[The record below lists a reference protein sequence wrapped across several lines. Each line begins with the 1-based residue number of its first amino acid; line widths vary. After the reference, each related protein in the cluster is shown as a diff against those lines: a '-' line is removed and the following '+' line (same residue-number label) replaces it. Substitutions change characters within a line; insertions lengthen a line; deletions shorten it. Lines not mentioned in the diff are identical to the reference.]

1 MMIFIT
7 GGSGSGKS
15 EYAEKRAVEL
25 GNDPVYIATMP
36 VFSEEDKKKV
46 ERHHKLRKGKGFDT
60 LERPGRLTDIP
71 SGPDT
76 ILLECMS
83 THVANIL
90 FGDDELGRVNDE
102 DIIFFIRSEIDSL
115 INRTGDTVIVSA
127 EVAMDGCIYDEE
139 TEKYIRIL
147 TKINSYLADI
157 ADEVFEV
164 VAGIPVM
171 IKGGVNA

>member
-15 EYAEKRAVEL
+15 EYAEGRAVEL
-25 GNDPVYIATMP
+25 GDHAFYIATMP

-46 ERHHKLRKGKGFDT
+46 ERHHKLRMGKGFDT
-60 LERPGRLTDIP
+60 LERPGRLSDIHFD
-71 SGPDT
+71 SDT

-90 FGDDELGRVNDE
+90 FGDEELGRVDEE
-102 DIIFFIRSEIDSL
+102 DIISFIRSEIDSL

-127 EVAMDGCIYDEE
+127 EVSMDGCIYDEE

-171 IKGGVNA
+171 IKDGINA